1 MKNGLIR
8 FNFYTNQVKE
18 LLINARK
25 EENPAIWLFSN
36 NARTPFFMLEA
47 LAKLYEN
54 LHNAKKFGKLKE
66 QFKMI
71 EDGLGQIDHYNWL
84 AIAFTDKKE
93 IPSEYYEYAKKQLDQ
108 KSADLNK
115 ILEDKNW
122 LSKDFKRLK
131 KIDKVLDEIDWF
143 KPDKEVEAIS
153 SYYKKSIASIT
164 EFVSETKFCF
174 DNVEEDVH
182 ELRRKMRWLSIYPQA
197 LQGVIQFSKDTM
209 VAPNINKYLTKEIVN
224 SPYNKLPATGNNN
237 SFLLLNK
244 NYFLALSW
252 MIAKLGELKDDGLL
266 LTGLCEA
273 IKLHSGCSEREA
285 LEKAYNLLGSKQRK
299 MEEILDEAEEIT
311 KTFFKEKNLLH
322 LIAKTKTVSK

>member
-1 MKNGLIR
+1 MKNGSIR

-18 LLINARK
+18 LLIKARK
-25 EENPAIWLFSN
+25 EENPALWLFSN
-36 NARTPFFMLEA
+36 NARTSFFMLEA

-84 AIAFTDKKE
+84 TIAFTDKKE

-131 KIDKVLDEIDWF
+131 KIDKVLDEIDWL

-153 SYYKKSIASIT
+153 SYYTKSIASIT

-197 LQGVIQFSKDTM
+197 LQGVIQFSKDTK
-209 VAPNINKYLTKEIVN
+209 VAPSLKKYLTKEIVN
-224 SPYNKLPATGNNN
+224 SPFNKLPAAGNNN
-237 SFLLLNK
+237 SLLLLNK
-244 NYFLALSW
+244 TYFLALSW
-252 MIAKLGELKDDGLL
+252 MIAKLGDLKDEGLL

-311 KTFFKEKNLLH
+311 KIFFKEKNLLH
-322 LIAKTKTVSK
+322 LIAKTKTVLK